1 MKVSAK
7 LLASFLVAGAV
18 IASPVVSVET
28 SAENEIVIEVE
39 SATEIAA
46 YLKKIHFF
54 DIRNH
59 PERLQA
65 VPRTRILRIPSKL
78 KDVWKENVTL
88 RKSIFFRLG
97 LSAVLQANEKILA
110 DRQRLLAV
118 SLKDIGKHDSA
129 WLSKLFMR
137 YKVAKH
143 GDLPT
148 PSQLEE
154 LKLRVDILPPSL
166 VIVQAAVES
175 GWCQSRFARKGQ
187 AIFGQWTTAKSGIK
201 ALKSDVRLAAFKN
214 PRESLVAYLLNLN
227 THLAYADLRNAR
239 AAMRRNGRSINGYAL
254 AKFMNKYAE
263 TGETYVKL
271 LRHIIRS
278 HNLTL
283 ADTARLAQGSRI
295 LFRRVDQK

>member
-1 MKVSAK
+1 MKVLAK
-7 LLASFLVAGAV
+7 LLASFLVAGAA

-28 SAENEIVIEVE
+28 SAESEIVIEVE

-46 YLKKIHFF
+46 YLKKIRFF
-54 DIRNH
+54 DIGNH

-129 WLSKLFMR
+129 RLSTLTMR

-143 GDLPT
+143 GDLPK

-154 LKLRVDILPPSL
+154 LKLRVDILPPSR
-166 VIVQAAVES
+166 VIAQAAVES
-175 GWCQSRFARKGQ
+175 GWFQSRFARKGQ

-201 ALKSDVRLAAFKN
+201 ALKSDVRLAAFKI
-214 PRESLVAYLLNLN
+214 PRGSLVAYLLNLN
-227 THLAYADLRNAR
+227 THCA
-239 AAMRRNGRSINGYAL
+239 
-254 AKFMNKYAE
+254 
-263 TGETYVKL
+263 
-271 LRHIIRS
+271 
-278 HNLTL
+278 
-283 ADTARLAQGSRI
+283 
-295 LFRRVDQK
+295 FR